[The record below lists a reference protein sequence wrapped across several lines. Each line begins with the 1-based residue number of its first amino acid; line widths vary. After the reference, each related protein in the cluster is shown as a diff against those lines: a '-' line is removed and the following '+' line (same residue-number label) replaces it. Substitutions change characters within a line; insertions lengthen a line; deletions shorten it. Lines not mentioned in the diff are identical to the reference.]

1 VQLVAIKIV
10 SICACAVDN
19 ETNID
24 NIFLIGLMG
33 AGKTTI
39 GRQLARRLGKEFKDS
54 DSEVEQRTGVGI
66 DVIFDIEGEQG
77 FRRRETE
84 VLRELVATPKI
95 HGIVLATGG
104 GAVLAPENRQ
114 LLKENGFIIY
124 LKSSAEHLADRLRL
138 DRRRPLLQSG
148 DKLAKI
154 RDLMARR
161 EPVYEALADLVVET
175 NERSI
180 YLVVSEISNKI
191 T

>member
-1 VQLVAIKIV
+1 MDKA
-10 SICACAVDN
+10 
-19 ETNID
+19 TG

-84 VLRELVATPKI
+84 VLRELVAT

-124 LKSSAEHLADRLRL
+124 LKASVEHLAGRLRL
-138 DRRRPLLQSG
+138 DRHRPLLQSG

-175 NERSI
+175 NESSI
-180 YLVVSEISNKI
+180 HRVVGEISNKI
-191 T
+191 KQA